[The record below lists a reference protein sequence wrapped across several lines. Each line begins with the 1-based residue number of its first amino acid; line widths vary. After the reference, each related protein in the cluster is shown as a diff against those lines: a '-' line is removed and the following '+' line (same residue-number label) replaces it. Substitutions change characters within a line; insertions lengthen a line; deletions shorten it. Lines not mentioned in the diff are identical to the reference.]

1 MEGRALQD
9 VLKVH
14 CYGCGSLNAQGLQI
28 KSHWEGDELVCRW
41 RPQPQHIGHPGIVY
55 GGIIA
60 CVVDCHSV
68 WTATATWCGDSG
80 IDLGG
85 GQVPFTAVTGKLT
98 VNFLKPASIDDP
110 LELHA
115 RVTDVSERR
124 ANVTCRVLQN
134 GLECANADVVVVRI
148 ATVS

>member
-41 RPQPQHIGHPGIVY
+41 RPQPYHIGHPGVLY

-68 WTATATWCGDSG
+68 WTASATWCRDAGL
-80 IDLGG
+80 DLGG
-85 GQVPFTAVTGKLT
+85 GPLPYAVVTGKLA
-98 VNFLKPASIDDP
+98 VSFLAPASVDAP
-110 LELHA
+110 LELRA
-115 RVTDVSERR
+115 RVVDGSERR
-124 ANVTCRVLQN
+124 ANVACRVLQN
-134 GLECANADVVVVRI
+134 SIECARADVVAVRV
-148 ATVS
+148 AAPR

>member
-68 WTATATWCGDSG
+68 WTATATWCRNSG
-80 IDLGG
+80 IDLDG
-85 GQVPFTAVTGKLT
+85 GQMPFTAVTGKLT
-98 VNFLKPASIDDP
+98 LNFLKPANIDHP

-115 RVTDVSERR
+115 RVIDASERR
-124 ANVTCRVLQN
+124 ASVACRVLQN
-134 GLECANADVVVVRI
+134 GLECATADVVVVRT
-148 ATVS
+148 ATMS